1 MRRTARKDTREV
13 RCPVC
18 GYVFE
23 TVTRDVSCP
32 RCENDLTIATVM
44 GGSD

>member
-1 MRRTARKDTREV
+1 MKKMREVKEV
-13 RCPVC
+13 RCPIC
-18 GYVFE
+18 GYIFE

-32 RCENDLTIATVM
+32 RCENDLITATVI